1 VSRDGSL
8 RLFCALRL
16 RPETV
21 GRIADWQASALP
33 GQRVVP
39 PANLHLTL
47 VFLGAT
53 PSDALG
59 QIGDTLGA
67 LAARSGPIRLSLRGY
82 RELRHAGMLVFD
94 DEAGAA
100 GALADGLADAF
111 AELGLLARRERRPW
125 LPHPTVL
132 RFAAPPRLRPELP
145 EFGPVSPSDTA
156 VYSSVLRPDGARY
169 EALEAR
175 PLGG

>member
-1 VSRDGSL
+1 LSRPASL

-21 GRIADWQASALP
+21 HQLAEWQAAALP
-33 GQRVVP
+33 GRRIVP
-39 PANLHLTL
+39 PENLHLTL

-59 QIGDTLGA
+59 QIADALEA
-67 LAARSGPIRLSLRGY
+67 LAAGSGPIRLRLRGY
-82 RELRHAGMLVFD
+82 REVRHAGMLSFD
-94 DEAGAA
+94 DETGAA
-100 GALADGLADAF
+100 GALAEGLAGAL
-111 AELGLLARRERRPW
+111 AELGLLQRRERRPW
-125 LPHPTVL
+125 LPHLTVV
-132 RFAAPPRLRPELP
+132 RFATPPRLRPEPP
-145 EFGPVSPSDTA
+145 ELGTVSPSDTA